1 MRKVEPQHVGVAP
14 WGFAINMGLSGHATS
29 TMHIHYSNHFSPA
42 KQTVMT
48 PDPHQQINT
57 ELPTTLY

>member
-14 WGFAINMGLSGHATS
+14 WGFAINMGLSGDATS
-29 TMHIHYSNHFSPA
+29 TMHIQYSNHFSPA

-48 PDPHQQINT
+48 PDPPSANKH
-57 ELPTTLY
+57 

>member
-1 MRKVEPQHVGVAP
+1 MRKVEPQHVGVARGVAP
-14 WGFAINMGLSGHATS
+14 WGFAINMGLSGDATS

-48 PDPHQQINT
+48 PDPPSANKH
-57 ELPTTLY
+57 